1 MKTKMYVITTMSN
14 LHVGSGEY
22 NMGVIDN
29 LVQRDV
35 LNNYPN
41 INSSS
46 LKGALR
52 EYFESGVPAE
62 VLTSDRKAFVKEV
75 FGSSPKDKKE
85 EMLQGKF
92 RFFEANLLSY
102 PVRSDIT
109 PYMRAITP
117 SVIKELLQKIEAFN
131 IEIDENISEALQAL
145 SKVDVPVG
153 SPYVFKKELNEAIV
167 EDFYLKAVSSDDIGK
182 NHLSTLNQLFGQR
195 FILMNSEDFTNLCD
209 NNHLPVISR
218 NYLENG
224 ESKNLWYEEVVPRF
238 SQFYFVVMLDENK
251 EEEFEKALAAGL
263 VQFGGNSTIG
273 YGYSKVQLLTSI
285 NLANYEN

>member
-62 VLTSDRKAFVKEV
+62 VLTSDRKSFVKEV

-85 EMLQGKF
+85 NMQQGKF

-102 PVRSDIT
+102 PVRSDKT
-109 PYMRAITP
+109 PYMRAITS

-131 IEIDENISEALQAL
+131 IKIDETVSEALQAL

-153 SPYVFKKELNEAIV
+153 SPYVFKTELNKAIV
-167 EDFYLKAVSSDDIGK
+167 EDFYLKARYSDIIGE

-195 FILMNSEDFTNLCD
+195 LILMNSEDFTNLCD

-238 SQFYFVVMLDENK
+238 SQFYFTVMLDENK
-251 EEEFEKALAAGL
+251 EEEFEKALEAGL

>member
-52 EYFESGVPAE
+52 EYFESGVPTE

-75 FGSSPKDKKE
+75 FGSSPKDEKKD
-85 EMLQGKF
+85 MLQGKF
-92 RFFEANLLSY
+92 RFFEADLLSY
-102 PVRSDIT
+102 PVRSDKT

-117 SVIKELLQKIEAFN
+117 SVIKELLQKIEAFH
-131 IEIDENISEALQAL
+131 IEIDKKISDALQAL
-145 SKVDVPVG
+145 SKIDVPVG
-153 SPYVFKKELNEAIV
+153 SPYVFKTELGGAIV
-167 EDFYLKAVSSDDIGK
+167 EDFYLKAVYSDNIEE
-182 NHLSTLNQLFGQR
+182 NLSTLNQLFGQR

-238 SQFYFVVMLDENK
+238 SQFYFTVMLDENK